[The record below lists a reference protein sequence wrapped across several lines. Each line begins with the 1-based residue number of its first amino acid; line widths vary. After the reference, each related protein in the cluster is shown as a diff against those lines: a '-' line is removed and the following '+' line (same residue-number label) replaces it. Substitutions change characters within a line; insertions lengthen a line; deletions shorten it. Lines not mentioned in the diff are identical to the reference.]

1 MRLGLAAAKCK
12 WQIAT
17 KVSPPRTK
25 DHVKNA
31 CYQSCLGLGIK
42 CINLYYLHRIDPSIL
57 FVVTMD
63 AMNELIREGNIKYV
77 RVSEACGSTI
87 RRAHAVCPLT
97 CVQMEWSLYSRE
109 LEDEIVPL
117 CAELGIGIVAYSP
130 MGQGMLADTSLS
142 ISNMR
147 FMDFRKMGKVGYASK
162 NGERELAKALQEL
175 ATSWDV
181 SLATLSLA
189 WLQKR
194 VVMRLV
200 GQVSYPYQ
208 ALETLLAWKRMLR
221 LFRYLT
227 C

>member
-1 MRLGLAAAKCK
+1 
-12 WQIAT
+12 
-17 KVSPPRTK
+17 
-25 DHVKNA
+25 
-31 CYQSCLGLGIK
+31 
-42 CINLYYLHRIDPSIL
+42 
-57 FVVTMD
+57 
-63 AMNELIREGNIKYV
+63 
-77 RVSEACGSTI
+77 
-87 RRAHAVCPLT
+87 
-97 CVQMEWSLYSRE
+97 MEWSLYSRE

-117 CAELGIGIVAYSP
+117 CAELGIEIVAYLP
-130 MGQGMLADTSLS
+130 TGRGMLADTSLG